1 MALSLDGYGANS
13 GAGPNGVG
21 QSGGTVSIT
30 TSDANDIIVL
40 CVYSEDQSYTAGT
53 PPYTVETPTN
63 TGTATL
69 TWHLR
74 KSFTNTAVGG
84 GQELAVWW
92 AYAASAGTYNI
103 SWNYTEPLD
112 GWSAFAFGV
121 NGANTSN
128 PWDSNPSLPYS
139 FTNTDSYYGASTSA
153 ANTFTFVVGGGTSS
167 GSAASPWTSA
177 GTPNNNTAGGHDS
190 ASCNVG
196 YQIFSS
202 AQANFQSNDSQ
213 SGTPLM
219 ITDAIVQVSEG
230 GSVGPPDFKF
240 SNKANNGRV
249 ASGSSLSSI
258 GLSQV
263 DPNDIIVWCVH
274 YETDSSADGYG
285 GGYATTTTISDT
297 DSLTWTLR
305 KRIEW
310 REATNQTYNTLE
322 IWWALASTF
331 HTNSTWSL
339 TATPTNADSGQ
350 GIDGALQFI
359 FNASNCNTTA
369 PWDTSSQLPVST
381 TNTNDS
387 AGADEALA
395 GCYTKDTNALPFTVM
410 AGTTYAFFNQT
421 FAAPT
426 GGGTWSFTDTNNGS
440 GANYKGL
447 LAAWVPFAAQFTNQT
462 VTFSNPTS
470 NFGVIFDALTSDA
483 SVVNTNASWASTET
497 ADAMDFVGSPE
508 GPPTGSWHSTE
519 AHDTWAATGF
529 PELPNGSWFVTEP
542 TDTASIHGY
551 TGTPPVITNYVT
563 GGAADSGGS
572 GITSANVTL
581 STPVAGELIVVQVTT
596 GGYFHH
602 GFPAE
607 SPVPISDT
615 AGLTWHLRSSFT
627 PPADPDF
634 DEPSQINCQVWWAE
648 APAALTS
655 DVITVETASATG
667 FIAIT
672 AIAIVGGV
680 GFDGNAD
687 LPDEVDNGGSGE
699 PNVTVSTS
707 GTTRSLL
714 LAFYF
719 SNGGAAL
726 QETSVNAPLTGLISG
741 TLESEHDGWEVAT
754 NIGYG
759 SITSALSSESF
770 QPFNDSAGHFNG
782 RAVIIDCIN
791 GPLTGTFTTTDTKD
805 TMSVHGGLVGGH
817 WTSTEPHDRMDF
829 APYTGEY
836 GYWDSTE
843 TPDAMAFSGGLLQTF
858 WDPSFTSDGVDL
870 QSLDLTIVNQ
880 EAFNLPVGSRSNTSH
895 STGKFY
901 AEFGMW
907 VSSNQSGVGI
917 GNASAVPA
925 SWGGIAGNSPG
936 PASNGAGIFQ
946 NENGTIWVD
955 EVQQTN
961 SYDLALQGGVIVS
974 VAVDLNAN
982 LIWFRQN
989 GNYWNGIAGA
999 NPATGA
1005 GGYDI
1010 SGIAGGLI
1018 YLFGTVYGQQD
1029 KIIMNPGSSAFTYGV
1044 PSGFIAWD
1052 SAPPLNPPLTLDG
1065 YASAGINETGGRI
1078 GNPGFDTGT
1087 VTLSTSLPNDVI
1099 VLGVAMG
1106 GYYNA
1111 DTVDTV
1117 TSTSGLTWKRRH
1129 QRWQVGGYKSG
1140 GSTTVNQGLDIEIWW
1155 AHAPTALTNEVIT
1168 VTSGGQNVGGMALIA
1183 FGVNGANYTT
1193 PWDTHSQA
1201 GGYVENGGEIFYF
1214 PGQAQ
1219 LSTKAN
1225 STFLFGI
1232 HGDTQADAGV
1242 AQAPWTYVT
1251 SAEGFEVDGD
1261 SSFASFLYQVV
1272 EEPQFAT
1279 DVLVGQIYA
1288 GGPTYLAN
1296 SVMFDSIVSAGET
1309 GTDQEIVWFW
1319 DANSVN
1325 GILQLTTG
1333 NSLTLGYSA
1342 TNFNLMV
1349 LIQVMIQSASGNGE
1363 VASISEGQGSLSS
1376 AGFQRRSRKT
1386 TVTESGN
1393 LAVEIWWGWMPMH
1406 TAAERANNDTI
1417 IINTVNTTSGDII
1430 GATMWGLGGS
1440 TGAFGLGDPFWD
1452 INPSVPA
1459 ENASDGSSPPPYA
1472 TNISTT
1478 IPSDLLVAWTGN
1490 LNENVPVFTD
1500 PYVTLLQDYPFTVQ
1514 PIFPLNSNAPPFY
1527 TGFEFFYSPGLVTDE
1542 TAEFLNGSPEP
1553 AGWIVIADAIP
1564 VGPPQPPTGVLD
1576 TTDSQDKFTH
1586 NGNFTAI
1593 GIANTVG
1600 WVGYP
1605 ACYGTIATTDHED
1618 INGGTPNLGYSP
1630 FLGEGWLGWVPAF
1643 AAWHSTDHDDSDSF
1657 YGWIINTRCTGQLV
1671 GVETVDRWASS
1682 EHALGPVSG
1691 SWHSTEHK
1699 DYWSSSGF
1707 EIPKVPPPAPI
1718 KRRLLIIT

>member
-1 MALSLDGYGANS
+1 M
-13 GAGPNGVG
+13 
-21 QSGGTVSIT
+21 
-30 TSDANDIIVL
+30 
-40 CVYSEDQSYTAGT
+40 E
-53 PPYTVETPTN
+53 
-63 TGTATL
+63 
-69 TWHLR
+69 
-74 KSFTNTAVGG
+74 
-84 GQELAVWW
+84 VWW
-92 AYAASAGTYNI
+92 AYAAS
-103 SWNYTEPLD
+103 PLATVTITVTFD
-112 GWSAFAFGV
+112 STIDDASITAFGV
-121 NGANTSN
+121 NGADTS
-128 PWDSNPSLPYS
+128 
-139 FTNTDSYYGASTSA
+139 
-153 ANTFTFVVGGGTSS
+153 
-167 GSAASPWTSA
+167 
-177 GTPNNNTAGGHDS
+177 
-190 ASCNVG
+190 
-196 YQIFSS
+196 
-202 AQANFQSNDSQ
+202 
-213 SGTPLM
+213 
-219 ITDAIVQVSEG
+219 
-230 GSVGPPDFKF
+230 
-240 SNKANNGRV
+240 
-249 ASGSSLSSI
+249 
-258 GLSQV
+258 
-263 DPNDIIVWCVH
+263 
-274 YETDSSADGYG
+274 
-285 GGYATTTTISDT
+285 
-297 DSLTWTLR
+297 
-305 KRIEW
+305 
-310 REATNQTYNTLE
+310 
-322 IWWALASTF
+322 
-331 HTNSTWSL
+331 
-339 TATPTNADSGQ
+339 
-350 GIDGALQFI
+350 
-359 FNASNCNTTA
+359 A
-369 PWDTSSQLPVST
+369 PWDTSVNLPGFGLQGSASGGNNCLVPMSAPYSTLNANCMLLTFFGAISEANNSSALSGWTNINTQNNNGGHLASSISAYYNTVSSQQSNQTAYST
-381 TNTNDS
+381 ITQPGLGNGITIVDAIVEASPSPGSATVAIDGFAQFAHARLDETVMPAWLSTSNADDTICAIICYQS
-387 AGADEALA
+387 AGGASSITGIADAASLSWSKYDTYNAGSQGGNTYYIDVWTATASAPLSNDEISITFNAENTGEVIVYAFGVANTSGIDADSPFHGSGSSSDPSVGSISTAKAKSVLVVAANAGYAPQAITWSGLQNLGGANGGGPNYVATGFAIEGFSSTQSGYSTGSAANSQSDWDATALA
-395 GCYTKDTNALPFTVM
+395 FDYSAPGVT
-410 AGTTYAFFNQT
+410 GT
-421 FAAPT
+421 
-426 GGGTWSFTDTNNGS
+426 
-440 GANYKGL
+440 
-447 LAAWVPFAAQFTNQT
+447 
-462 VTFSNPTS
+462 
-470 NFGVIFDALTSDA
+470 
-483 SVVNTNASWASTET
+483 WASTE
-497 ADAMDFVGSPE
+497 ADDTLSGEGSLE
-508 GPPTGSWHSTE
+508 GPPTGTWNSTE

-596 GGYFHH
+596 GGYSHH

-907 VSSNQSGVGI
+907 VLSNQSGVGI

-1129 QRWQVGGYKSG
+1129 QRWQFGGYKSG

-1272 EEPQFAT
+1272 EEPQFAI

-1406 TAAERANNDTI
+1406 TAAERVNNDTI

-1490 LNENVPVFTD
+1490 LNENVPGFTD

-1707 EIPKVPPPAPI
+1707 EIPKVHPPAPI

>member
-1 MALSLDGYGANS
+1 MGRG
-13 GAGPNGVG
+13 
-21 QSGGTVSIT
+21 
-30 TSDANDIIVL
+30 
-40 CVYSEDQSYTAGT
+40 
-53 PPYTVETPTN
+53 
-63 TGTATL
+63 
-69 TWHLR
+69 
-74 KSFTNTAVGG
+74 
-84 GQELAVWW
+84 
-92 AYAASAGTYNI
+92 
-103 SWNYTEPLD
+103 
-112 GWSAFAFGV
+112 FG
-121 NGANTSN
+121 
-128 PWDSNPSLPYS
+128 
-139 FTNTDSYYGASTSA
+139 
-153 ANTFTFVVGGGTSS
+153 
-167 GSAASPWTSA
+167 
-177 GTPNNNTAGGHDS
+177 
-190 ASCNVG
+190 
-196 YQIFSS
+196 
-202 AQANFQSNDSQ
+202 
-213 SGTPLM
+213 
-219 ITDAIVQVSEG
+219 
-230 GSVGPPDFKF
+230 
-240 SNKANNGRV
+240 
-249 ASGSSLSSI
+249 
-258 GLSQV
+258 
-263 DPNDIIVWCVH
+263 
-274 YETDSSADGYG
+274 
-285 GGYATTTTISDT
+285 
-297 DSLTWTLR
+297 
-305 KRIEW
+305 
-310 REATNQTYNTLE
+310 
-322 IWWALASTF
+322 
-331 HTNSTWSL
+331 
-339 TATPTNADSGQ
+339 
-350 GIDGALQFI
+350 
-359 FNASNCNTTA
+359 
-369 PWDTSSQLPVST
+369 
-381 TNTNDS
+381 
-387 AGADEALA
+387 
-395 GCYTKDTNALPFTVM
+395 
-410 AGTTYAFFNQT
+410 
-421 FAAPT
+421 
-426 GGGTWSFTDTNNGS
+426 
-440 GANYKGL
+440 
-447 LAAWVPFAAQFTNQT
+447 
-462 VTFSNPTS
+462 
-470 NFGVIFDALTSDA
+470 
-483 SVVNTNASWASTET
+483 
-497 ADAMDFVGSPE
+497 
-508 GPPTGSWHSTE
+508 
-519 AHDTWAATGF
+519 
-529 PELPNGSWFVTEP
+529 
-542 TDTASIHGY
+542 
-551 TGTPPVITNYVT
+551 
-563 GGAADSGGS
+563 
-572 GITSANVTL
+572 
-581 STPVAGELIVVQVTT
+581 
-596 GGYFHH
+596 
-602 GFPAE
+602 
-607 SPVPISDT
+607 
-615 AGLTWHLRSSFT
+615 
-627 PPADPDF
+627 
-634 DEPSQINCQVWWAE
+634 
-648 APAALTS
+648 
-655 DVITVETASATG
+655 
-667 FIAIT
+667 
-672 AIAIVGGV
+672 
-680 GFDGNAD
+680 
-687 LPDEVDNGGSGE
+687 
-699 PNVTVSTS
+699 
-707 GTTRSLL
+707 
-714 LAFYF
+714 
-719 SNGGAAL
+719 
-726 QETSVNAPLTGLISG
+726 
-741 TLESEHDGWEVAT
+741 
-754 NIGYG
+754 
-759 SITSALSSESF
+759 
-770 QPFNDSAGHFNG
+770 
-782 RAVIIDCIN
+782 
-791 GPLTGTFTTTDTKD
+791 
-805 TMSVHGGLVGGH
+805 
-817 WTSTEPHDRMDF
+817 
-829 APYTGEY
+829 
-836 GYWDSTE
+836 
-843 TPDAMAFSGGLLQTF
+843 
-858 WDPSFTSDGVDL
+858 
-870 QSLDLTIVNQ
+870 
-880 EAFNLPVGSRSNTSH
+880 
-895 STGKFY
+895 
-901 AEFGMW
+901 
-907 VSSNQSGVGI
+907 SNQSGVGI
-917 GNASAVPA
+917 GNALAV
-925 SWGGIAGNSPG
+925 AGKLGRHRRASPG
-936 PASNGAGIFQ
+936 PATNGAGIFQ

-1288 GGPTYLAN
+1288 GAPTYLAN

-1490 LNENVPVFTD
+1490 LNETVPGFTD

-1707 EIPKVPPPAPI
+1707 EIPKVHPPAPI